1 MPESPEEKCQQC
13 GAALLPRWRFC
24 VACNAP
30 VAGASRRPQGQ
41 LAETLRHL
49 PSTHQPDKTMV
60 FVPEYREERLKRE
73 RRVKLAMIGAAV
85 GCVLLAV
92 ASFVFWRSKEHK
104 KAQVP
109 QMQRETMAR
118 NELDMYAK
126 SIENFRADVGRYP
139 TLQEGLSALLK
150 QPPTLENWHGPYLER
165 DYSVDPWGRDYVYQ
179 AFNDG
184 KAYAVY
190 TYGPEG
196 EAAGRYFMQVNSGAP
211 GQTASPTP

>member
-1 MPESPEEKCQQC
+1 MSESTEGKCQQC
-13 GAALLPRWRFC
+13 GAALLPKWRFC

-30 VAGASRRPQGQ
+30 VPGASRRPQGQ

-49 PSTHQPDKTMV
+49 PSTHQPDKTVV

-73 RRVKLAMIGAAV
+73 RRNKRAFIAAAV
-85 GCVLLAV
+85 GCVLVAV
-92 ASFVFWRSKEHK
+92 VSFAVLRSKEIK
-104 KAQVP
+104 KAKAP

-118 NELDMYAK
+118 NELDIYAK

-139 TLQEGLSALLK
+139 TLQEGLGALLK
-150 QPPTLENWHGPYLER
+150 QPPTLDNWHGPYLER

-179 AFNDG
+179 AFNEG
-184 KAYAVY
+184 AAYVVY

-196 EAAGRYFMQVNSGAP
+196 EAAGRFFLQVNSGL
-211 GQTASPTP
+211 PTPNVTPSP